1 MKRPRTAARAAGLD
15 KTLLRQIADLADSSC
30 VDLGLGELVFPTPR
44 AVLDGVSE
52 AIGRWPLGYTANA
65 GLPELRARIAA
76 RTGPDVDPD
85 RVCVTSGSEEALF
98 LSLAVLVDP
107 GDEVLVPDPGFPAY
121 PKIVRLWGGV
131 PVYYPLDR
139 GDGFALR
146 SRRLESLVTEKTKA
160 VILNSP
166 NNPTGAVY
174 AGDEFDR
181 LAAALAERG
190 VVPISDEV
198 YREIYYGK
206 TRPESIR
213 TRLPEAIVVDS
224 LSKSF
229 AMTGW
234 RLGWCVVPPGLAK
247 PVIAIHQMA
256 VTCASVPAQRA
267 TLIAFDGG
275 ADDERQKNLGEL
287 RRRRDLAVRCLKND
301 LGLPFAEPEGAF
313 YVFVD
318 VSSWRADR
326 GTSLDI
332 AAALAVRSKVIAIP
346 GIAFGP
352 GGEGFLRL
360 SFAGDPEDFAE
371 GVRRIASFGPTSRA

>member
-1 MKRPRTAARAAGLD
+1 MKTPHPAARAAGLD
-15 KTLLRQIADLADSSC
+15 KTLLRQIADMADSSC
-30 VDLGLGELVFPTPR
+30 IDLGLGELVFPTPR
-44 AVLDGVSE
+44 AVLEGVSG
-52 AIGRWPLGYTANA
+52 AIGRWPLGYSANA

-76 RTGPDVDPD
+76 RAGSDVDPD

-131 PVYYPLDR
+131 PVFYPLDR
-139 GDGFALR
+139 NDRFALR
-146 SRRLESLVTEKTKA
+146 SRWVESLLTEKTKA

-174 AGDEFDR
+174 AGEETGR
-181 LAAALAERG
+181 LAQVLAERG
-190 VVPISDEV
+190 IVPISDEV
-198 YREIYYGK
+198 YREIYYGE

-224 LSKSF
+224 LSKSC

-234 RLGWCVVPPGLAK
+234 RLGWCVVPPQLAK
-247 PVIAIHQMA
+247 PVVGIHQMA

-267 TLIAFDGG
+267 AILVFDGA
-275 ADDERQKNLGEL
+275 ADEERGKNLVEL
-287 RRRRDLAVRCLKND
+287 RRRRDAAVRCLKND

-313 YVFVD
+313 YIFVD
-318 VSSWRADR
+318 VSSWREDR
-326 GTSLDI
+326 GTSLEI
-332 AAALAVRSKVIAIP
+332 ASALAARSKVITIP
-346 GIAFGP
+346 GIAFGA

-360 SFAGDPEDFAE
+360 SFAGAPEDFAE
-371 GVRRIASFGPTSRA
+371 GVRRIASFKTSSRG

>member
-1 MKRPRTAARAAGLD
+1 MKTPQPAARAAGLD
-15 KTLLRQIADLADSSC
+15 KTLLRQI
-30 VDLGLGELVFPTPR
+30 DLGLGELIFPTPR
-44 AVLDGVSE
+44 AVLDGVSG

-76 RTGPDVDPD
+76 RAGSDADPD
-85 RVCVTSGSEEALF
+85 CVCVTSGSEEALF
-98 LSLAVLVDP
+98 LSLAVLIDP

-131 PVYYPLDR
+131 PVYYPLDWNDR
-139 GDGFALR
+139 FALR
-146 SRRLESLVTEKTKA
+146 SRRLEALLTEKTKA

-174 AGDEFDR
+174 AGEEIER
-181 LAAALAERG
+181 LAQVLAERG
-190 VVPISDEV
+190 IVPISDEV
-198 YREIYYGK
+198 YREIYYGEK
-206 TRPESIR
+206 RPESIR

-234 RLGWCVVPPGLAK
+234 RLGWCIVPPGLAK
-247 PVIAIHQMA
+247 PVVGVHQMA

-267 TLIAFDGG
+267 ALIVFDGA
-275 ADDERQKNLGEL
+275 ADDERRKNLREL
-287 RRRRDLAVRCLKND
+287 RRRRDLAVRCLKNG
-301 LGLPFAEPEGAF
+301 LGLLFSEPEGAF
-313 YVFVD
+313 YIFVD
-318 VSSWRADR
+318 VSSWRVDR
-326 GTSLDI
+326 GTSLEI
-332 AAALAVRSKVIAIP
+332 ASALASRSKVIAIP
-346 GIAFGP
+346 GVAFGP

-371 GVRRIASFGPTSRA
+371 GVRRIASFGPPNRA